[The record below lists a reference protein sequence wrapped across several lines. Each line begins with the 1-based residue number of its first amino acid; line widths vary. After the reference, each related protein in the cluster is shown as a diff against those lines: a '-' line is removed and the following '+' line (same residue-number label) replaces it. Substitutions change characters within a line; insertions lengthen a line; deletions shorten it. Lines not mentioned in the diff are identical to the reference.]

1 MTQQTPAILPPITD
15 PGVHDQIDRLAR
27 RYVEASGLG
36 IELLNSIGATAEGL
50 ITRVPD
56 SMRQRLDRITLAA
69 LNRALDAA
77 SGSRRV
83 LRERGDWFN
92 RLAASVSGAAGGV
105 AGLPGA
111 VVEMPITITLL
122 LRAILDIAAEH
133 GLDPNDDRV
142 RAMALQV
149 LATAG
154 PLTDDDGADLGM
166 LAARMSITGSTL
178 QTLIAR
184 IAPRLSAAMG
194 QKLAAQATPVLG
206 AFAGASINFVFTRYY
221 QDMARVQF
229 GLMRLADETGL
240 PREALIERLQIA
252 IDALHDRRAVKRA

>member
-50 ITRVPD
+50 ITRVPE

-92 RLAASVSGAAGGV
+92 RLAASVSGAGGRCRSAGRCRRNADHHHAAA
-105 AGLPGA
+105 AGDPGYRRR
-111 VVEMPITITLL
+111 T
-122 LRAILDIAAEH
+122 R
-133 GLDPNDDRV
+133 
-142 RAMALQV
+142 
-149 LATAG
+149 AG
-154 PLTDDDGADLGM
+154 P
-166 LAARMSITGSTL
+166 
-178 QTLIAR
+178 Q
-184 IAPRLSAAMG
+184 
-194 QKLAAQATPVLG
+194 
-206 AFAGASINFVFTRYY
+206 
-221 QDMARVQF
+221 
-229 GLMRLADETGL
+229 
-240 PREALIERLQIA
+240 
-252 IDALHDRRAVKRA
+252 